1 MTSNLV
7 KNCWKV
13 NNKAELWNSFAEE
26 NLVDCFEF
34 FWTLEKFGIRLT
46 LYNLGLNEKNGWLRP
61 SELNW
66 WNTNWNFVAKTI
78 MSLVVDLLWAIRFRV
93 QFEIYLDDW
102 AIQKAEIA
110 RGVSNWTRKK
120 NVWLLINNIN
130 MKTLAWRKCR
140 KTFLD
145 GICFH
150 IFDKSSSTKFL
161 SSFYLTYH
169 WVRKFPIVFQQIMIQ
184 KKIMKKRSQV
194 EILRKIIFWAPN
206 GSRTHDLPD
215 TGWTL

>member
-26 NLVDCFEF
+26 NLVDYFEF

-78 MSLVVDLLWAIRFRV
+78 TSLVVDYYEPYGFEFSLRFISV
-93 QFEIYLDDW
+93 DDW

-110 RGVSNWTRKK
+110 RGVSNWTRK
-120 NVWLLINNIN
+120 NVWLLIINNIN
-130 MKTLAWRKCR
+130 MKTLAWKKCR

-161 SSFYLTYH
+161 SSFYLIYH

-184 KKIMKKRSQV
+184 K
-194 EILRKIIFWAPN
+194 
-206 GSRTHDLPD
+206 
-215 TGWTL
+215 